1 MASQL
6 ILGQGGG
13 GSFSLAESLQ
23 SISNMAI
30 ESKLIEIKDQ
40 LNHDLVVQL
49 FQLNGWDTS
58 VVPYFD
64 FGDLVSPDLDV
75 LSKFLQ
81 RAGAAGLVSQDAN
94 TINWVAAQANMPTP
108 FEDQTITVDEAR
120 KQLTGFTS
128 NAGEGMT
135 TGLGSGTGT
144 ATGGGDQSTGNGEN
158 A

>member
-30 ESKLIEIKDQ
+30 ESKLIEIQDQ
-40 LNHDLVVQL
+40 LNHDLIPQL
-49 FQLNGWDTS
+49 WKLNGWDDS
-58 VVPYFD
+58 VTPLMQ

-81 RAGAAGLVSQDAN
+81 RAGAAGLLSQDPS
-94 TINWVAAQANMPTP
+94 TINWVAAQANMPQP
-108 FEDQTITVDEAR
+108 FNDVTIDIDEGR

-128 NAGEGMT
+128 NAGEGMEE
-135 TGLGSGTGT
+135 GMPSGTGS

-158 A
+158 S